1 MPSVAGI
8 KGQPAKSMTQPAP
21 EHDPP
26 IYAPVDPKGK
36 VAQPI
41 QPIQSTQPIQP
52 VEQIPEPPLTPKA
65 LQPPPSQDELA
76 DLSMKT
82 QVVAKD
88 AMTPSDIP
96 SPQPPYTFT
105 DADREAAAKAHWGKA
120 YPWETAPLQDALS
133 FLAEVRAL
141 CEKGGILLQ
150 KRASEERV
158 QYVKCFGCENMVD
171 ISSGKWVTYRTRN
184 NFETGLTETAYAC
197 SQACGLKL
205 NRDFTHPVRIPQSAI
220 QG

>member
-1 MPSVAGI
+1 MPSVPGI

-26 IYAPVDPKGK
+26 VYAPVDPPK
-36 VAQPI
+36 VAQVA
-41 QPIQSTQPIQP
+41 QPLKVQ
-52 VEQIPEPPLTPKA
+52 EPEPALTPKA
-65 LQPPPSQDELA
+65 LQPPPSQDDLA
-76 DLSMKT
+76 EIGMKT
-82 QVVAKD
+82 QVVGKEG
-88 AMTPSDIP
+88 MEPSSTPAPIP
-96 SPQPPYTFT
+96 AYTFT

-141 CEKGGILLQ
+141 TEKGGVMLQ
-150 KRASEERV
+150 KRISEQRV
-158 QYVKCFGCENMVD
+158 EYVKCFGCENM
-171 ISSGKWVTYRTRN
+171 INLASGKWMTYRIRN
-184 NFETGLTETAYAC
+184 NFETGLAETAYAC

-205 NRDFTHPVRIPQSAI
+205 NRDFTHPVRIPQSTT